1 MRILNLNEIINKK
14 LTKKEKKQKEIDY
27 LENLINCE
35 VEDLEEIEI
44 ELKNF
49 NNPKWIE
56 KRKKEIKKNISKQN
70 KVIDKLKIK
79 LKKLT

>member
-1 MRILNLNEIINKK
+1 MRILDLNEVINKK

>member
-1 MRILNLNEIINKK
+1 MRILDLNEIINKK

>member
-1 MRILNLNEIINKK
+1 MRILDLNEVINKK

-35 VEDLEEIEI
+35 VEDLEEVEI

>member
-1 MRILNLNEIINKK
+1 MRILDLNEIINKK

-35 VEDLEEIEI
+35 VEDLEEVEI

>member
-1 MRILNLNEIINKK
+1 MRILDLNEVINKK

-35 VEDLEEIEI
+35 VEDLEEVEI

-56 KRKKEIKKNISKQN
+56 KRKKEIKKNISKKN